1 MIQRIQSVFLL
12 LCSASF
18 FGLFGVPFATS
29 SVSLPELFSDMVY
42 DVSDNIILLILC
54 ILGGIISLGAIFLYN
69 NRGLQLKMSYVATM
83 LSILLPLTAFLLVYN
98 EGTGSANADKIDDAP
113 GLYLP
118 LLGLVFSVLAARF
131 IQKDENTVKSMDRLR

>member
-18 FGLFGVPFATS
+18 FGLLGVPFATS

>member
-42 DVSDNIILLILC
+42 NVSDNIILLILC